1 MVVPSRREVVSYSRL
16 QKARPLEHHLAED
29 ADEITRVLRRANGE
43 GRRVT
48 VRAGGRSFDGQAINE
63 DIVLDVS
70 RLDRI
75 ARVDAERREVRTE
88 ASARWGAIFEATLQE
103 GLIPHIMVTT
113 RRATAAGTLA
123 SNCISRSS
131 ALYGHAGDHVLSL
144 KVVTASGETKTC
156 SRTEH
161 PDLFRAVVGGFGYFG
176 VVTEVTYDLK
186 EVGARRRV
194 KTVIDCCEGLDAFVE
209 RLVSASLNPEPYE
222 AVYSVFSLRRPQ
234 RGAVLRSLY
243 TDEPLGK
250 QLHIYEPF
258 TWRRA
263 LGEVLFV
270 SSSIS
275 NALSHASYRHVFQ
288 RGPFVDDLDGY
299 TFCMEG
305 NERMKEAADRIGVT
319 VGSIQHAYVLPTVS
333 LLFFLTE
340 AARMFERHD
349 VYPNLLDALY
359 LPEDD
364 FVLSPSRGL
373 PGVCASFVFEGPSP
387 RQHERI
393 AACLR
398 ELNDVCAN
406 AGGRL
411 SLAKDVYATLPQM
424 QRMYRHALG
433 DVAALKA
440 QYDPRGTLGNAFF
453 DRTFGL

>member
-1 MVVPSRREVVSYSRL
+1 VAGHV
-16 QKARPLEHHLAED
+16 
-29 ADEITRVLRRANGE
+29 DEIARVLRRANGE

-48 VRAGGRSFDGQAINE
+48 VRAGGRSFDGQAIND
-63 DIVLDVS
+63 DIILDVS

-75 ARVDAERREVRTE
+75 ARVDAAKREVRAE
-88 ASARWGAIFEATLQE
+88 ASARWGDIFEATLQE
-103 GLIPHIMVTT
+103 GLIPHIVVTT
-113 RRATAAGTLA
+113 RRATAGGTLA

-131 ALYGHAGDHVLSL
+131 ALHGHTGDHVLSL
-144 KVVTASGETKTC
+144 DVVTASGETRTC

-161 PDLFRAVVGGFGYFG
+161 PDLFRAVVGGLGYFG
-176 VVTEVTYDLK
+176 VVTDVTYDLK
-186 EVGARRRV
+186 EIGARRRV
-194 KTVIDCCEGLDAFVE
+194 RTVIDRCEGLDAFVE

-222 AVYSVFSLRRPQ
+222 AVYSVFSLRSPQ

-258 TWRRA
+258 GWRRA

-288 RGPFVDDLDGY
+288 RGPFVDDLHGY

-305 NERMKEAADRIGVT
+305 NERMKEAADRMGVT
-319 VGSIQHAYVLPTVS
+319 VGSIQHAYVLPTSSV
-333 LLFFLTE
+333 LFFLTE

-359 LPEDD
+359 IPADD
-364 FVLSPSRGL
+364 FVLSPSRSL
-373 PGVCASFVFEGPSP
+373 PGVCASFVFEGPSR

-398 ELNDVCAN
+398 ELNDVCAD

-433 DVAALKA
+433 DVAALKTR
-440 QYDPRGTLGNAFF
+440 YDPRGTLRNAFF
-453 DRTFGL
+453 DRAFGDT